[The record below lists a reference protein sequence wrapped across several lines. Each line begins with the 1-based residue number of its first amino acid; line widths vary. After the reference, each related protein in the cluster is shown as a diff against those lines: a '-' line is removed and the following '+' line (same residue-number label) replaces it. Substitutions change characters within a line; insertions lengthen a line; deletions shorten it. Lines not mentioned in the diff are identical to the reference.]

1 MARRRRTKRICRR
14 ATNVTSAISRLPV
27 GLHKRCHTFYGI
39 FRSSSNFVILPP
51 PARLPTFIQH
61 LPSFTQHLPNIYST
75 FIQHLHNIYTTFT
88 HYLHNIYKAFT
99 QHLLNIY
106 PTFTHHLH
114 NIYPTITQHLHNI
127 YTAFANPTKV
137 PFTPENE

>member
-1 MARRRRTKRICRR
+1 MARRRRTKLICRR

-51 PARLPTFIQH
+51 PARLSTFTQH
-61 LPSFTQHLPNIYST
+61 LPSFTQHLPNT
-75 FIQHLHNIYTTFT
+75 FIKHLHNIYTTFT

-106 PTFTHHLH
+106 PTFTHHLP
-114 NIYPTITQHLHNI
+114 NIYPSFTQHLPHN
-127 YTAFANPTKV
+127 YPT
-137 PFTPENE
+137 FT

>member
-51 PARLPTFIQH
+51 PARLSTFTQH
-61 LPSFTQHLPNIYST
+61 LPSFTQRLPNT
-75 FIQHLHNIYTTFT
+75 FIKHLHNIYTTFT

>member
-1 MARRRRTKRICRR
+1 MTKHIRRR
-14 ATNVTSAISRLPV
+14 ATNVISAISWLPV
-27 GLHKRCHTFYGI
+27 GLQRGAIPFMESSCPPLISLFY
-39 FRSSSNFVILPP
+39 P
-51 PARLPTFIQH
+51 RLPAC
-61 LPSFTQHLPNIYST
+61 QHLPNIYPVLPNICPT
-75 FIQHLHNIYTTFT
+75 FTQHLSNIYTTFT

-114 NIYPTITQHLHNI
+114 NIYPTIIQHLHNI